1 MSIFDRLQDAP
12 YGAYAIDLSQT
23 IMFWN
28 AEAKRILEY
37 EADSI
42 IGRKCY
48 EVVQSLPADGGDR
61 PICMENC
68 PAIVAANHGR
78 IPPVSHVR
86 MLCASGQR
94 KQVTVIPLITTD
106 QDDRL
111 ILIHMFHETS
121 VDRST
126 ANESAS
132 LPLTPRELEVLSL
145 LALGLRPTE
154 VAEQLFVSV
163 HTVRKHIRNASE
175 KLHAHGAMTAVLA
188 AQRQHLL

>member
-1 MSIFDRLQDAP
+1 MNIFDRLQDAP

-28 AEAKRILEY
+28 AEAKRILEH
-37 EADSI
+37 EDDGV

-68 PAIVAANHGR
+68 PAIVAANRGH

-111 ILIHMFHETS
+111 VLIHMFHETP

-126 ANESAS
+126 ELAS

-154 VAEQLFVSV
+154 IAEQLFISV
-163 HTVRKHIRNASE
+163 HTVRKHIRNACE
-175 KLHAHGAMTAVLA
+175 KLHVHGAMAAVVA

>member
-1 MSIFDRLQDAP
+1 MNILDRLQDAP
-12 YGAYAIDLSQT
+12 YGAYAIDQSQT
-23 IMFWN
+23 IVFWN
-28 AEAKRILEY
+28 TEATRILGH
-37 EADSI
+37 EARKV

-48 EVVQSLPADGGDR
+48 EVVKSLPLYGDR
-61 PICMENC
+61 PICIENC

-86 MLCASGQR
+86 MLCASERR

-111 ILIHMFHETS
+111 ILIHMFHETP
-121 VDRST
+121 VDGST

-145 LALGLRPTE
+145 LALGIRPTE
-154 VAEQLFVSV
+154 VAEQLFISV
-163 HTVRKHIRNASE
+163 HTVRTHIRNASE
-175 KLHAHGAMTAVLA
+175 KLHVHGTMAAVLA
-188 AQRQHLL
+188 AQRQHFL

>member
-1 MSIFDRLQDAP
+1 MNIFDRLQDAP

-28 AEAKRILEY
+28 AEAQRILEH
-37 EADSI
+37 EADSVV
-42 IGRKCY
+42 GRKCY

-61 PICMENC
+61 PICLENC

-86 MLCASGQR
+86 MLCASRQR

-111 ILIHMFHETS
+111 VLIHMFHETP
-121 VDRST
+121 VDGST
-126 ANESAS
+126 ELAS

-154 VAEQLFVSV
+154 VAEQLFISV
-163 HTVRKHIRNASE
+163 HTVRKHIRNACE
-175 KLHAHGAMTAVLA
+175 KLHAHGAMAAVLA

>member
-1 MSIFDRLQDAP
+1 MDIFDRLQDAP

-28 AEAKRILEY
+28 AEAKRILGH
-37 EADSI
+37 EADGV

-48 EVVQSLPADGGDR
+48 EVVQSLPADSGDR
-61 PICMENC
+61 PICIENC

-94 KQVTVIPLITTD
+94 KPVTVIPLITSD

-111 ILIHMFHETS
+111 VLIHMFHETP
-121 VDRST
+121 VDGSS
-126 ANESAS
+126 ELAS

-154 VAEQLFVSV
+154 IAEQLFISV
-163 HTVRKHIRNASE
+163 HTVRKHIRNACE
-175 KLHAHGAMTAVLA
+175 KLHAHGAMAAVIA

>member
-1 MSIFDRLQDAP
+1 MNILERLRDAP

-28 AEAKRILEY
+28 VEAERILDH
-37 EADSI
+37 EADSV

-48 EVVQSLPADGGDR
+48 EVVQSLPANGGDR
-61 PICMENC
+61 PICMKNC

-111 ILIHMFHETS
+111 ILIHMFHETPLN
-121 VDRST
+121 RLT
-126 ANESAS
+126 ANESTS

-145 LALGLRPTE
+145 LALGIRPTE
-154 VAEQLFVSV
+154 VAEQLFISV
-163 HTVRKHIRNASE
+163 HTVRTHIRNASE
-175 KLHAHGAMTAVLA
+175 KLHVHGTMAAVLA
-188 AQRQHLL
+188 AQRQHFL